1 MQTKLY
7 RYSTRD
13 LEREKPVALHIL
25 SMIILTV
32 RVTSKRIHYSNSC
45 SQSVIP
51 PSNLQKLQHFL
62 EIPKAV
68 TLPFAKR
75 NDLKIER
82 NALLVGR
89 TMCIIHTHATV
100 QYG

>member
-51 PSNLQKLQHFL
+51 PLK
-62 EIPKAV
+62 
-68 TLPFAKR
+68 FAKTSTFR
-75 NDLKIER
+75 LNPKSCDTPLCKKE
-82 NALLVGR
+82 
-89 TMCIIHTHATV
+89 
-100 QYG
+100 